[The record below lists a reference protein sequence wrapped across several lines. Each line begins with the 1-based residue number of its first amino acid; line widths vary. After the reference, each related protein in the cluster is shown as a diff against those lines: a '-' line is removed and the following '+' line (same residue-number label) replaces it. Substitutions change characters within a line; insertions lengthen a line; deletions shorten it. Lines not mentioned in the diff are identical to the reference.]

1 MSCGVA
7 SPRRVFTS
15 YFPSYF
21 DEYRSV
27 TSFGTSPPE
36 VCFASWTVT
45 MACSTSGQY
54 APSAGSPAAWSTSP
68 DHAGVYAVMASSAL
82 RFSKYMLLRPNT
94 TSPTGL
100 FFSATMRFARSAPPR
115 PTIWMSKP
123 AFAASAVTQSPR
135 PSPLEFV

>member
-1 MSCGVA
+1 
-7 SPRRVFTS
+7 
-15 YFPSYF
+15 
-21 DEYRSV
+21 
-27 TSFGTSPPE
+27 
-36 VCFASWTVT
+36 
-45 MACSTSGQY
+45 
-54 APSAGSPAAWSTSP
+54 
-68 DHAGVYAVMASSAL
+68 MASSAL

-100 FFSATMRFARSAPPR
+100 FFSATIRLARSAPPS